1 MRFSVGRRFATDERQ
16 GRVRSRRHDS
26 VLATRRR
33 RCGGR
38 RDGGD
43 SYSSIAGSGGEADV
57 ILTPVKII
65 ISASAGSGNNG
76 IGERLVQLF
85 EEHQL
90 EPDISLAES
99 GGELTE
105 LAREAV
111 RGTYQTIVA
120 AGGDGTINAV
130 ATEVVDSDKTF
141 GVLPLGTLNHF
152 ARDLKIPFEL
162 DAAVRTL
169 VAGHT
174 TDVDVA

>member
-43 SYSSIAGSGGEADV
+43 SHSSIAGSRGEADV

-65 ISASAGSGNNG
+65 ISASAGSGNND
-76 IGERLVQLF
+76 IGQRLVQLF
-85 EEHQL
+85 QEHRIK
-90 EPDISLAES
+90 PDISLAEN
-99 GGELTE
+99 GDGLTD
-105 LAREAV
+105 LARDAA
-111 RGTYQTIVA
+111 RGPYKTIVA
-120 AGGDGTINAV
+120 AGGDGTVSSV
-130 ATEVVDSDKTF
+130 ATEVIDSDKTF

-152 ARDLKIPFEL
+152 A
-162 DAAVRTL
+162 
-169 VAGHT
+169 
-174 TDVDVA
+174 